1 MGIIEIGGISIFLAF
16 AAGMLSVLSPCLLPL
31 IPAYLGYLTGAV
43 IDSPDPVP
51 ATAAAATTASVAS
64 GGGGGSATIAVGGGM
79 PASAAPPSAFLH
91 ALAFVTGFSLIFI
104 AFGAS
109 IGLLGFFLGGNEF
122 FIRDQQDTI
131 LKISGGALIILG
143 LHLSGV
149 ITIPFLETERR
160 LNIKTGDKVGYTR
173 SFIVGSSFSAGWSPC
188 IGPTL
193 GAVLALSA
201 ASASVW
207 QGLILLAVYSAGLA
221 IPFLAMGLAFNSVK
235 PVFNWLKRYMGVI
248 NYASGALLITIG
260 ILIFTGSLI
269 NLNSLFNFGFLG
281 DLSAEA

>member
-1 MGIIEIGGISIFLAF
+1 MDIIEIGGISIFLAF

-31 IPAYLGYLTGAV
+31 VPAYLGYLTGAV
-43 IDSPDPVP
+43 IDSPNPAPVTATP
-51 ATAAAATTASVAS
+51 ATAAVGVVS
-64 GGGGGSATIAVGGGM
+64 GGGGGGTIAMSGT
-79 PASAAPPSAFLH
+79 PASAAPPSPFFH
-91 ALAFVTGFSLIFI
+91 AIAFVSGFSLVFI

-149 ITIPFLETERR
+149 ITIPFLLTERR

-207 QGLILLAVYSAGLA
+207 QGLILLAVYSAGLS

-248 NYASGALLITIG
+248 NYASGALLIIIG